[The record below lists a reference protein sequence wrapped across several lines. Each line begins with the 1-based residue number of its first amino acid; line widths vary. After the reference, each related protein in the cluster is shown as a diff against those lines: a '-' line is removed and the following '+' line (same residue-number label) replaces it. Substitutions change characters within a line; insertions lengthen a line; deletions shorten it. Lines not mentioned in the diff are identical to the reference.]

1 MFTRRHVFLT
11 ACTLPLMPLTSL
23 LAKTG
28 TPLVPRFVDMAGQ
41 TPSRQQIIDWLRQQQ
56 KLPPTRTRKL
66 NLAPMLNAEGAVAD
80 STPAE
85 TVAVKSESPRLSFDQ
100 ITFEFGSAKIAS
112 TALPL
117 LQEIGTALRSNELEG
132 LRFMIEG
139 HTDAVGDLQ
148 YNMRLSSRRADAV
161 KRHLV
166 SRYALSPRRLLTT
179 GKGPTDL
186 HEPNNPTSAAN
197 RRVVLM
203 AFEGTTAA

>member
-1 MFTRRHVFLT
+1 MLTRRFLFLAT
-11 ACTLPLMPLTSL
+11 CTLPLTPLSAL
-23 LAKTG
+23 LAQT
-28 TPLVPRFVDMAGQ
+28 TVPLVPRFVDMAGQ
-41 TPSRQQIIDWLRQQQ
+41 SPSHQQIVDWLRQQQ
-56 KLPPTRTRKL
+56 KLSPTRTRKL
-66 NLAPMLNAEGAVAD
+66 NLTPMLNAEGVVAD

-85 TVAVKSESPRLSFDQ
+85 TVAVKSESPHLSFDQ

-112 TALPL
+112 MALPL
-117 LQEIGTALRSNELEG
+117 LQEIGTALRSNELDG

-139 HTDAVGDLQ
+139 HTDAVGDLK

-166 SRYALSPRRLLTT
+166 SRFGLSPKRLLTT

-186 HEPNNPTSAAN
+186 HEPNDPASAAN

-203 AFEGTTAA
+203 AFEGTAVT